1 MSKIISTRK
10 NFDQGHILINL
21 IEIRLDISVSLRS
34 SPTEISSLILIRLH
48 FDDMALDKRAWRCQK
63 GHGAQEKGHGA
74 APCYFALDL
83 TLLTGHFSSEWDYGT
98 WPLAFPIT
106 D

>member
-1 MSKIISTRK
+1 MQSPGKTMFIEITQLSKIILARK
-10 NFDQGHILINL
+10 NFDS
-21 IEIRLDISVSLRS
+21 RA
-34 SPTEISSLILIRLH
+34 H

-83 TLLTGHFSSEWDYGT
+83 TLSNCQLVCVKSPVKVFVLLKYLSTSLG
-98 WPLAFPIT
+98 
-106 D
+106 